1 MELEIK
7 PPTPDSPGF
16 LYRTKRALLLQRAL
30 AEPTLSADAID
41 QIVEFLVPYVVKPE
55 KEGDKRE
62 ALMQASQSQF
72 MSLFNAVAGVD
83 TEASDPKL

>member
-30 AEPTLSADAID
+30 AEPQMSAEAID
-41 QIVEFLVPYVVKPE
+41 QIVEFLAPFVVKPE
-55 KEGDKRE
+55 GEKDKRE
-62 ALMQASQSQF
+62 ALLMASQTQF
-72 MSLFNAVAGVD
+72 MELFNAVAGAG
-83 TEASDPKL
+83 TEASDPK

>member
-30 AEPTLSADAID
+30 AEPQMSADAID
-41 QIVEFLVPYVVKPE
+41 QIVEFLAPFVVKPE
-55 KEGDKRE
+55 GEKDKRE
-62 ALMQASQSQF
+62 ALMMASQSQF
-72 MSLFNAVAGVD
+72 MELFNAVAGAG
-83 TEASDPKL
+83 TEASDPK

>member
-30 AEPTLSADAID
+30 AEPQMGAETID
-41 QIVEFLVPYVVKPE
+41 SIIDFLIPFVVKPE
-55 KEGDKRE
+55 GEKDKRE
-62 ALMQASQSQF
+62 ALMMASQSQF
-72 MSLFNAVAGVD
+72 MELFNAVAGAG
-83 TEASDPKL
+83 TEAADPKV

>member
-1 MELEIK
+1 MELELK

-41 QIVEFLVPYVVKPE
+41 QIVEFLLPYVVKPE
-55 KEGDKRE
+55 GEKEQRE

-83 TEASDPKL
+83 TEASDPKP